1 MRIIGHRGARG
12 EAPEN
17 TLGGFR
23 YLHDLGIRAVEFD
36 VRQLKDD
43 QLVVIHD
50 DDFVRTTGKL
60 QHVESCNLHE
70 AQQFDHRHQWH
81 AWAFEEYT
89 PSLPHVMTCLTD
101 FEHIE
106 VEIKA
111 VADEA
116 AAERLI
122 LQLHQDL
129 VGFEQAA
136 TITSFDVKILAA
148 LQQHQSHFKRGLLV
162 EIPIG
167 EYAIEL
173 AHQYRCCQI
182 GWKDQ
187 LATDEI
193 IQFTQQAELA
203 VSVWTVNQVER
214 AKHLQQLGIQGLITD
229 VPSTMLQHLTL

>member
-23 YLHDLGIRAVEFD
+23 YLHNLGVRAVEFD

-89 PSLPHVMTCLTD
+89 PSLPHVMKL
-101 FEHIE
+101 
-106 VEIKA
+106 K
-111 VADEA
+111 
-116 AAERLI
+116 LKQ
-122 LQLHQDL
+122 LQM
-129 VGFEQAA
+129 
-136 TITSFDVKILAA
+136 K
-148 LQQHQSHFKRGLLV
+148 LL
-162 EIPIG
+162 
-167 EYAIEL
+167 L
-173 AHQYRCCQI
+173 
-182 GWKDQ
+182 
-187 LATDEI
+187 
-193 IQFTQQAELA
+193 
-203 VSVWTVNQVER
+203 SV
-214 AKHLQQLGIQGLITD
+214 
-229 VPSTMLQHLTL
+229 

>member
-23 YLHDLGIRAVEFD
+23 YLHDLGICSVEFD

-50 DDFVRTTGKL
+50 DDFVRTTGKSH
-60 QHVESCNLHE
+60 HVESCNLSE
-70 AQQFDHRHQWH
+70 AQQFDHRYQWQ
-81 AWAFEEYT
+81 AWGFEEYT
-89 PSLPHVMTCLTD
+89 PSLPHVMDCLTD

-111 VADEA
+111 VTDEA

-129 VGFEQAA
+129 VGFEQTA

-173 AHQYRCCQI
+173 AQQYKCNQI

-187 LATDEI
+187 LATDQI

-203 VSVWTVNQVER
+203 VSVWTVNDVER

-229 VPSTMLQHLTL
+229 VPSTMLQYLTV

>member
-23 YLHDLGIRAVEFD
+23 YLHDLGVRAVEFD

-50 DDFVRTTGKL
+50 DDFVRTTGKS
-60 QHVESCNLHE
+60 QHVESCNLSE
-70 AQQFDHRHQWH
+70 AQQFDHRHQWQV
-81 AWAFEEYT
+81 WGFEEYT

-111 VADEA
+111 VADEV

-129 VGFEQAA
+129 AGFEKTT
-136 TITSFDVKILAA
+136 TITSFDVKILIA
-148 LQQHQSHFKRGLLV
+148 LQQHHSHFKRGLLV
-162 EIPIG
+162 EIPLG

-173 AHQYRCCQI
+173 AQQYGCCQI

-193 IQFTQQAELA
+193 IHLTQQADLNI
-203 VSVWTVNQVER
+203 SVWTVNDVER
-214 AKHLQQLGIQGLITD
+214 AKHLQQLNIQGLITD
-229 VPSTMLQHLTL
+229 IPSSMLRSLSL

>member
-23 YLHDLGIRAVEFD
+23 YLHNLGVRAVEFD

-50 DDFVRTTGKL
+50 DDFVRTTGKSH
-60 QHVESCNLHE
+60 HVESCNLSE
-70 AQQFDHRHQWH
+70 AQQFDHRYQWQ
-81 AWAFEEYT
+81 AWGFEEYT
-89 PSLPHVMTCLTD
+89 PSLPHVMDCLTD

-111 VADEA
+111 VTDET

-129 VGFEQAA
+129 VGFEQTA

-173 AHQYRCCQI
+173 AEQYECQQI

-187 LATDEI
+187 LATDQI

-203 VSVWTVNQVER
+203 VSVWTVNDVER

>member
-50 DDFVRTTGKL
+50 DDFVRTAGRS
-60 QHVESCNLHE
+60 QQVENCNLLE
-70 AQQFDHRHQWH
+70 AQQFDHRHQWK

-89 PSLPHVMTCLTD
+89 PSLPHVLECITD

-111 VADEA
+111 VTDEA

-122 LQLHQDL
+122 IQLHQDL
-129 VGFEQAA
+129 KGFEKAA
-136 TITSFDVKILAA
+136 TITSFDIKILAA
-148 LQQHQSHFKRGLLV
+148 LQQHQSHFKRGLLI

-173 AHQYRCCQI
+173 AHQYNCCQI

-187 LATDEI
+187 LATDGI
-193 IQFTQQAELA
+193 IKLTQQANLNI
-203 VSVWTVNQVER
+203 SVWTVNDIER
-214 AKHLQQLGIQGLITD
+214 AKQLQDLGIQGLITD
-229 VPSTMLQHLTL
+229 VPTSMLKNLSL

>member
-23 YLHDLGIRAVEFD
+23 YLHNLGVRAVEFD

-50 DDFVRTTGKL
+50 DDFVRTTGKSH
-60 QHVESCNLHE
+60 HVESCNLHE
-70 AQQFDHRHQWH
+70 AQQFDHRYQWQ
-81 AWAFEEYT
+81 AWGFEEYT
-89 PSLPHVMTCLTD
+89 PNLPHVMDCLTD

-111 VADEA
+111 VTDEA

-129 VGFEQAA
+129 VGFEQNA
-136 TITSFDVKILAA
+136 TITSFDVKILVA

-173 AHQYRCCQI
+173 AQQYECNQI

-187 LATDEI
+187 LATDQI
-193 IQFTQQAELA
+193 IEFTQQAELA
-203 VSVWTVNQVER
+203 VSVWTVNDVER

-229 VPSTMLQHLTL
+229 FPSTMLQHLTL

>member
-23 YLHDLGIRAVEFD
+23 YLHDLGVRAVEFD

-50 DDFVRTTGKL
+50 DDFVRTTGKS
-60 QHVESCNLHE
+60 QHVESCNLSE
-70 AQQFDHRHQWH
+70 AQQFDHRHQWQV
-81 AWAFEEYT
+81 WGFEEYT
-89 PSLPHVMTCLTD
+89 PSLPHVMDCLTD

-111 VADEA
+111 VADEV

-129 VGFEQAA
+129 VGFEQTA

-173 AHQYRCCQI
+173 AQQYKCHQI

-187 LATDEI
+187 LATDQI

-203 VSVWTVNQVER
+203 VSVWTVNDVER

-229 VPSTMLQHLTL
+229 VPSTMLQYLTV

>member
-23 YLHDLGIRAVEFD
+23 YLHNLGVRAVEFD

-50 DDFVRTTGKL
+50 DDFVRTTGKSH
-60 QHVESCNLHE
+60 HVESCNLHE
-70 AQQFDHRHQWH
+70 AQQFDHRYQWQ
-81 AWAFEEYT
+81 AWGFEEYT
-89 PSLPHVMTCLTD
+89 PNLPHVMDCLTD

-111 VADEA
+111 VTDEA

-129 VGFEQAA
+129 VGFEQTA

-173 AHQYRCCQI
+173 AQQYECNQI

-187 LATDEI
+187 LATDQI

-203 VSVWTVNQVER
+203 VSVWTVNDVER

-229 VPSTMLQHLTL
+229 FPSTMLQHLTL